1 MARQRSNCYL
11 TLLVQRTIPPQS
23 HLYSNRY
30 HHPRIARTGRA
41 VLDRTGID
49 YYLSKSGKP
58 TVMGRNLYAA
68 FPHETSV
75 AVTIH
80 GFPHKIEKF
89 RINGRFDDKTARRYF
104 PHSCKEIL
112 RGLGSDKDQ
121 GNRRALFD
129 LPGGLDPDMR
139 PGKPDIHQDEIGFRG
154 VSLRSWLFS
163 VQGSSSSWS
172 SSHSHIIL
180 VCKDFRLSYNVYPSG
195 LSDLP

>member
-1 MARQRSNCYL
+1 MTVFPRGPIPVFPKTITYKIHCHRDIVVARQRSNCYL

-75 AVTIH
+75 AVRSTV
-80 GFPHKIEKF
+80 FPIRSRNSESTDGLMIKPPGATS
-89 RINGRFDDKTARRYF
+89 RTRARR
-104 PHSCKEIL
+104 
-112 RGLGSDKDQ
+112 
-121 GNRRALFD
+121 
-129 LPGGLDPDMR
+129 
-139 PGKPDIHQDEIGFRG
+139 
-154 VSLRSWLFS
+154 FS
-163 VQGSSSSWS
+163 EV
-172 SSHSHIIL
+172 
-180 VCKDFRLSYNVYPSG
+180 
-195 LSDLP
+195 